1 MAIYAVKAFTIPAE
15 QADDMPAYS
24 VPPATICFPKPDADK
39 TIAFRLPMSFSATV
53 TTFGEGLISIFR
65 TPYRRHRE
73 WVKPSAYHFTLRLSR
88 PSTGERL
95 PDLRLYKPRR
105 GFRRILEVRT

>member
-1 MAIYAVKAFTIPAE
+1 MDDQFAPEINTAILN
-15 QADDMPAYS
+15 S
-24 VPPATICFPKPDADK
+24 
-39 TIAFRLPMSFSATV
+39 
-53 TTFGEGLISIFR
+53 
-65 TPYRRHRE
+65 
-73 WVKPSAYHFTLRLSR
+73 

>member
-1 MAIYAVKAFTIPAE
+1 MAIYAVRAFTFAAE
-15 QADDMPAYS
+15 QADDVPAYS

-39 TIAFRLPMSFSATV
+39 TIAFSLPMSFSATV